1 MNDPFVTIDLHGMM
15 QAQAMKT
22 IDRALRDAGPMVYQ
36 IRLIHRYHRGTNLR
50 GMIQDEYRWHEKVLR
65 IMPGD
70 NPGIT
75 VLVLRELY

>member
-1 MNDPFVTIDLHGMM
+1 MNEPFVKLDLHGMR
-15 QAQAMKT
+15 QEEAIRA
-22 IDRALRDAGPMVYQ
+22 IDRVLDAAGPMTYQ
-36 IRLIHRYHRGTNLR
+36 LQLIHGYHRGTSLR
-50 GMIQDEYRWHEKVLR
+50 SMIHDEYRWHEKVLR

>member
-22 IDRALRDAGPMVYQ
+22 IDRALRDAWPMVYQ
-36 IRLIHRYHRGTNLR
+36 IRLIHGYHRGTNLR